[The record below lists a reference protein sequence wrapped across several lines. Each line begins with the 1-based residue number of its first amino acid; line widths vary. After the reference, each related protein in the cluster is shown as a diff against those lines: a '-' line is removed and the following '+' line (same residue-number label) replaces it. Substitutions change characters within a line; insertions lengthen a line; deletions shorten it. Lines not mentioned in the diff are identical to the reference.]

1 MPENLTLSDETI
13 LDNSYA
19 VLSGD
24 LFLYMRGHGMK
35 EVFDLLIDPE
45 KVEQIT
51 YTQVNGDNVVFNG
64 FQKLIAVRDEGNNL
78 VTAVLRREVNN

>member
-13 LDNSYA
+13 LDNSYS

>member
-24 LFLYMRGHGMK
+24 LFLYMRGHGLK